1 MQYFHVFSCSS
12 YSAFFWQ
19 SLWKK
24 QKRAH
29 RWSLDIRSLGMWC
42 SKTWRPTGH
51 HSRKWEL
58 CCIQEDK
65 FEDLVLWIR
74 TRCLSLVSDGMDPV
88 WSGHF
93 VECFALS
100 SEVPHG
106 DAFAVDVC
114 GYSCMSLLLVQSQH
128 MRCRSKVNVKHLE
141 DAALLMALRK
151 T

>member
-1 MQYFHVFSCSS
+1 MFESCE
-12 YSAFFWQ
+12 
-19 SLWKK
+19 
-24 QKRAH
+24 
-29 RWSLDIRSLGMWC
+29 RWNAPCMIWSFCGM
-42 SKTWRPTGH
+42 
-51 HSRKWEL
+51 
-58 CCIQEDK
+58 
-65 FEDLVLWIR
+65 LV
-74 TRCLSLVSDGMDPV
+74 
-88 WSGHF
+88 
-93 VECFALS
+93 LS